1 MKFGTSQDGGRVEDR
16 RFLTGRG
23 RFLANRLNGNTHHMV
38 LVRSPEAHADIR
50 AIDVDRAREMPGV
63 IGVLTAS
70 DLAAEGIGTIPCGEV
85 LPSIG
90 DRETFVPPFHLL
102 ADGRVRFIGQAVA
115 AVIANTLTA
124 AQDAAEAVEI
134 DYAVRMAVS
143 DVETAIK
150 GSVVL
155 WPEAPDNI
163 SMHWQTGD
171 GEAVAAAFS
180 RADHVVTVDLVNN
193 RISANPMETRG
204 AIAEYD
210 PSEDAYVLYTNSQG
224 QHETRNVMAD
234 EILGIP
240 RGKLRVVCSDVG
252 GGFGMKG
259 FPYPEQALALVAARR
274 FGQPVAWV
282 CDRTDALAS
291 DYHARDHVTVASLA
305 LDDAGR
311 FLAMKIETLANVG
324 AVLSSFGLF
333 IPTDCYVHGVP
344 GAYDI
349 PAIHVDVRGVFTN
362 TSPVDAYRG
371 AGRAE
376 GTYVLER
383 LVDQAARAI
392 GLDPLELRRR
402 NLLGSDVLPYTTAL
416 GETYDCGAFQA
427 CLEAAV
433 ERADVTGAPERK
445 ALSSASGRL
454 RGVGIGCALTPVGY
468 TEGDTAR
475 IRVES
480 TGAVAV
486 SIGNVSCGQGHE
498 TTAVRMVSRAL
509 GIDPGLVRVVQGDT
523 ERTTELVDANGG
535 STFLQSAGPALAGA
549 ADAVIAKG
557 RLIAAHLLE
566 ASASDVSFDA
576 GSFHVVGT
584 DRKVGFSEIA
594 NAAYDPANLPGE
606 IRPGLDEAHF
616 HAAQDT
622 YPFGCHIAE
631 VEVVPATGEVGIV
644 AYSVVS
650 DFGNILNPGLV
661 TGQVH
666 GGMAQGIGQALS
678 EHMVYGR
685 QGELLAGSFMDYAM
699 PRASHC
705 PAPDMAFIEDPAP
718 TNALGVKGC
727 GEVPTCSAAPAVI
740 NAVLDA
746 LAPLGVTEL
755 QMPATP
761 ARVWEAIR
769 RAG

>member
-1 MKFGTSQDGGRVEDR
+1 
-16 RFLTGRG
+16 
-23 RFLANRLNGNTHHMV
+23 MV
-38 LVRSPEAHADIR
+38 VVRSPEAHADIR
-50 AIDVDRAREMPGV
+50 AIDVGRAREMPGV

-70 DLAAEGIGTIPCGEV
+70 DLTAEGIGTIPCGEV
-85 LPSIG
+85 QPSIG

-102 ADGRVRFIGQAVA
+102 ADGRVRFVGQAVA
-115 AVIANTLTA
+115 AVIAKTQTA
-124 AQDAAEAVEI
+124 AQDAAEAMEV
-134 DYAVRMAVS
+134 DYAALPAVS
-143 DVETAIK
+143 DVETAVA
-150 GSVVL
+150 GGAAL

-163 SMHWQTGD
+163 SMHWRTGD
-171 GEAVAAAFS
+171 AEAVEATFS
-180 RADHVVTVDLVNN
+180 KADHVVTVDLVNN

-210 PSEDAYVLYTNSQG
+210 PAEDAFVLYTNSQG

-234 EILGIP
+234 SILGIP
-240 RGKLRVVCSDVG
+240 RGKLRVVCADVG

-259 FPYPEQALALVAARR
+259 FPYPEQALALITARR
-274 FGQPVAWV
+274 FGQPVAWI
-282 CDRTDALAS
+282 CDRSEALSS
-291 DYHARDHVTVASLA
+291 DYHARDHVTTASLA

-311 FLAMKIETLANVG
+311 FLAMKVDTLANVG

-344 GAYDI
+344 GAYNI
-349 PAIHVDVRGVFTN
+349 PAIQVDVRGVFTN

-376 GTYVLER
+376 GTYMLER
-383 LVDQAARAI
+383 LLDQAAREL
-392 GLDPLELRRR
+392 GMDPLELRRR
-402 NLLGSDVLPYTTAL
+402 NLLGPDALPYTTAL
-416 GETYDCGAFQA
+416 GETYDCGAFHA
-427 CLEAAV
+427 CLDAAV
-433 ERADVTGAPERK
+433 ELADVAGVSQRK
-445 ALSSASGRL
+445 TAASGSGRL

-468 TEGDTAR
+468 TPGDTAR

-486 SIGNVSCGQGHE
+486 LIGNVSCGQGHE
-498 TTAVRMVSRAL
+498 TTAVRMVSLAL
-509 GIDPGLVRVVQGDT
+509 GIEPDLVRVVQGDT
-523 ERTTELVDANGG
+523 ERLTELVDANGG
-535 STFLQSAGPALAGA
+535 STFMQSAGPALAGA
-549 ADAVIAKG
+549 ADAVIEKG
-557 RLIAAHLLE
+557 RRIAAHLLE
-566 ASASDVSFDA
+566 AGAADVDFDE
-576 GSFHVVGT
+576 GTFHVVGT
-584 DRKVGFSEIA
+584 DRKVTFTDIA
-594 NAAYDPANLPGE
+594 SAAYDPESLPGE
-606 IRPGLDEAHF
+606 IRPGLDEAHY

-631 VEVVPATGEVGIV
+631 VEVVPETGEVEIV
-644 AYSVVS
+644 AYTVVS

-685 QGELLAGSFMDYAM
+685 EGELLAGSFMDYAM
-699 PRASHC
+699 PRAGHC
-705 PAPDMAFIEDPAP
+705 PAPDLAFIEDPATSNP
-718 TNALGVKGC
+718 LGVKGC